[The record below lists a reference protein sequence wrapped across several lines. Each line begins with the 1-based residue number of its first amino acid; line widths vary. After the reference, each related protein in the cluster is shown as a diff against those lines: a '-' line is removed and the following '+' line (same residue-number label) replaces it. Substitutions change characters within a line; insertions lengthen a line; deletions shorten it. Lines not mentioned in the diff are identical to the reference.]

1 MSGSSFIFC
10 STSPSNFF
18 LFLHYTI
25 CMRLPSWLTPTRL
38 VLIGIIVL
46 AAALRL
52 WHIGSLPPGLY
63 PDEATNGNDAVAASQ
78 GGWDWFYPH
87 NNGREGL
94 FINLQ
99 ALVLL
104 LVGAHTVWALRIV
117 SALAGTLTVPGIYL
131 LGKALWNRRA
141 GLIAAALLAGSF
153 WHVTFSRIGFRAIL
167 APLVL
172 TWGLGLLILGFK
184 KLRLEKR
191 GSWLVIAGSALAG
204 VGLHTYISFRVAV
217 LAFLVASIT
226 ALWLSRTDAH
236 AYHRLGRSL
245 TLGAWAFCIAAAP
258 MAYYFYT
265 HPGAFT
271 GRTEQVSVLS
281 DASPIQAL
289 VHNTLLTAGM
299 LITRGDMNWR
309 HNFSG
314 QPEIPFIFFVFLIVG
329 TVLAARDLARSGH
342 TKLSAITVLSLVCTG
357 ALPAILSN
365 EGLPH
370 ALRSILLIV
379 PVMLLTAYGLERTW
393 DRLATKKLPWLGFL
407 IVLLVVEYG
416 FIYTAVRYP
425 LYARQPETVA
435 EFTQSYVELARA
447 LQQRVRSVDSYVLV
461 PPGDVR
467 IDGIP
472 VAAQT
477 VMYLTNTATKN
488 DQLRARI
495 YYVTSVDQVPPGSAL
510 YVME

>member
-1 MSGSSFIFC
+1 
-10 STSPSNFF
+10 
-18 LFLHYTI
+18 
-25 CMRLPSWLTPTRL
+25 
-38 VLIGIIVL
+38 
-46 AAALRL
+46 
-52 WHIGSLPPGLY
+52 
-63 PDEATNGNDAVAASQ
+63 
-78 GGWDWFYPH
+78 
-87 NNGREGL
+87 
-94 FINLQ
+94 
-99 ALVLL
+99 
-104 LVGAHTVWALRIV
+104 
-117 SALAGTLTVPGIYL
+117 
-131 LGKALWNRRA
+131 
-141 GLIAAALLAGSF
+141 
-153 WHVTFSRIGFRAIL
+153 
-167 APLVL
+167 
-172 TWGLGLLILGFK
+172 
-184 KLRLEKR
+184 
-191 GSWLVIAGSALAG
+191 
-204 VGLHTYISFRVAV
+204 
-217 LAFLVASIT
+217 
-226 ALWLSRTDAH
+226 
-236 AYHRLGRSL
+236 
-245 TLGAWAFCIAAAP
+245 

-265 HPGAFT
+265 HPGTFT

-281 DASPIQAL
+281 DAHPMQAL

-299 LITRGDMNWR
+299 LVTRGDMNWR

-314 QPEIPFIFFVFLIVG
+314 QPEIPFIFFVFLIAG
-329 TVLAARDLARSGH
+329 TVFAARDLARSGH
-342 TKLSAITVLSLVCTG
+342 TKFSAITVLSLVLTG

-425 LYARQPETVA
+425 LYARRPETAA